1 MNPISPVVVEVVDTP
16 AIEVADTLVAEEVV
30 ATPSTAAAGA
40 PAAGAPAAGT
50 PAADAPVADTPVA
63 AETATPPASPAG
75 AGGAPSGTPPVA
87 PALSARSLLK
97 QLQHQFPA
105 FRNCLPLA
113 IGIDKQLLARV
124 PDLDRKTM
132 RAALGIHTGSL
143 RYLRA
148 MEKATVRYDLD
159 GTAGAEVTD
168 THRQHAKEVLQ
179 QRFKKEADRKK
190 AEREAGQAA
199 REASEAEEANRLRQ
213 EKLLQLASKFSRNG

>member
-1 MNPISPVVVEVVDTP
+1 MNPSSPVVED
-16 AIEVADTLVAEEVV
+16 VV
-30 ATPSTAAAGA
+30 ATPATEVV
-40 PAAGAPAAGT
+40 
-50 PAADAPVADTPVA
+50 DAPVVEEVAAALASAPVA
-63 AETATPPASPAG
+63 M
-75 AGGAPSGTPPVA
+75 
-87 PALSARSLLK
+87 SARSLLK
-97 QLQHQFPA
+97 QLQQQFPA

-159 GTAGAEVTD
+159 GAAGAAVTD

-179 QRFKKEADRKK
+179 QRFKKEAERKK
-190 AEREAGQAA
+190 AERDAEQ
-199 REASEAEEANRLRQ
+199 AEEANRLRQ